1 MTAIAYQGKRFTL
14 LDNETVLDGLL
25 RNGVEIPHACRSG
38 VCRSCTMVASAG
50 PLPEAAQAGLREV
63 ERRHGMFLACL
74 CRPQGDLELRDVGDQ
89 ALVAASVVEVAHLSD
104 SVVRLRLQCEE
115 PFDYEAGQYIS
126 LRRLDNLARSYSL
139 ASTPN
144 EPYLELHIRRV
155 PEGRMSNWA
164 YHEVRP
170 GMRVALRGPYGTCCY
185 VADQTEAPI
194 LMVGVGTGLA
204 PLWGV
209 LRQALASGH
218 TGPITLIQAAAEPAG
233 LYMREELRELA
244 RTHSQLRIRTCVLR
258 GGGGELVER
267 AVDALAV
274 EHLRE
279 AGNAAAHLGY
289 VCGDA
294 TVVQRVR
301 RGLFMAGMS
310 ARRIFVDAF
319 VSVLPPAA
327 ASV

>member
-1 MTAIAYQGKRFTL
+1 VATL
-14 LDNETVLDGLL
+14 SYKGEQFVLLEGETVLDGLL
-25 RNGVEIPHACRSG
+25 RNKLDIPHACRSG

-50 PLPEAAQAGLREV
+50 SIPAAAQAGLREV
-63 ERRHGMFLACL
+63 ERRHGMFLTCL
-74 CRPQGDLELRDVGDQ
+74 CRPDGDLELRDVGDQ
-89 ALVAASVVEVAHLSD
+89 ALVGARVVEVAHLSD
-104 SVVRLRLQCEE
+104 SVVRLRLHTDE

-126 LRRLDNLARSYSL
+126 LRRLDGLARSYSL
-139 ASTPN
+139 ASVP
-144 EPYLELHIRRV
+144 EDPYLELHIRKV

-170 GMRVALRGPYGTCCY
+170 DMKVALRGPYGTCCY
-185 VADQTEAPI
+185 VQDQTEAPI

-209 LRQALASGH
+209 LRQALACGH

-244 RTHSQLRIRTCVLR
+244 RAHPQLHLRTCVLR
-258 GGGGELVER
+258 GGGGELEER
-267 AVDALAV
+267 AVDAAAT

-279 AGNAAAHLGY
+279 AGNAAAHLAY

-301 RGLFMAGMS
+301 RALFMTGMS

-319 VSVLPPAA
+319 VTAA
-327 ASV
+327 AG